1 MHFKS
6 SKQVPGERPMGQ
18 LRIGDVA
25 RDAGLRTSALRYYER
40 AGLLPAAGRIAGQ
53 RRYDGG
59 ALRTLAV
66 IRLAQEAGFTVAEI
80 RTLLHGFALGTPP
93 SARWRALARRKRREI
108 DALLAGAHRMRRL
121 LDTLLR
127 CECPSLDDCG
137 NVTGS
142 PRGAA
147 RRTRRPG
154 PRAGGA
160 RGRRSPAS
168 PRDLTDQERLIR

>member
-1 MHFKS
+1 
-6 SKQVPGERPMGQ
+6 MGQ

-25 RDAGLRTSALRYYER
+25 RDAGVRTSALRYYER

-53 RRYDGG
+53 RRYDGS

-108 DALLAGAHRMRRL
+108 DALLAGARRMRRL
-121 LDTLLR
+121 LDSLLR
-127 CECPSLDDCG
+127 CECPSLADCG
-137 NVTGS
+137 NVIGS
-142 PRGAA
+142 PRRTA

-154 PRAGGA
+154 PRPGSKVGGL
-160 RGRRSPAS
+160 RRRSPAS
-168 PRDLTDQERLIR
+168 TRDLTDQKMLIG